1 VRPPAPA
8 DLPGAFSERVAS
20 SLVKAEK
27 AISTRTSAGPERPDP
42 TSLPEY
48 REIMLLKVKLEL
60 ESARI
65 LSEAGRLGTELV
77 EAADAVR
84 ERAGQVQR

>member
-1 VRPPAPA
+1 VRPPTAA

-27 AISTRTSAGPERPDP
+27 AIATRASAGSERRDP

-65 LSEAGRLGTELV
+65 LSEAGRLGAELV

-84 ERAGQVQR
+84 ERTGQVQR